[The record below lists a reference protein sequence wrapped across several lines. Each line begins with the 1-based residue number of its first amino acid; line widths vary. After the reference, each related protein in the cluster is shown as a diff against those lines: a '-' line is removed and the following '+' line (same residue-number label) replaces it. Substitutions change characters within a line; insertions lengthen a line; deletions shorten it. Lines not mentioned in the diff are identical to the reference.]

1 MKQRKSDNRM
11 DQQRSETT
19 GRSDQYHRQQRGYQP
34 GGSESTG
41 ASRRPIYRRWW
52 FWLLI
57 VLALILI
64 IAPLSQEGPSESGAE
79 TSNQTTSA
87 EAAGVTDIPEA
98 SGGIESN
105 ETSGTVES
113 LAPSNPS
120 ESAEDPATNG
130 SASDQD
136 PATKESVSDQGDPDD
151 SIFVLNAGHY
161 TAGID
166 LPSGRCDVRALSG
179 EGNLSSTNMFSG
191 GINEMFG
198 IDDGSGFYTDSFT
211 GLKLPEGTILSVGG
225 TLSIEITYSSVE
237 GGYSG
242 RQYDEQHSIEMS
254 SGNFIAGED
263 FPAGVYSI
271 EAVSGQGNLSSSNMF
286 SEGVNEMFGVD
297 DGSGFYLPRIEHVK
311 LSNGTELSASSG
323 VTVRLIPCD

>member
-19 GRSDQYHRQQRGYQP
+19 GRSEQYHRQQRGYQP

-41 ASRRPIYRRWW
+41 AARRPIYWRWW

-57 VLALILI
+57 VLIVCLLVA
-64 IAPLSQEGPSESGAE
+64 ALSQEDPSESGTE
-79 TSNQTTSA
+79 TSNQKTSA
-87 EAAGVTDIPEA
+87 DAAGVTDIPEA
-98 SGGIESN
+98 SGGTASN
-105 ETSGTVES
+105 TTSGTMGNIT
-113 LAPSNPS
+113 PSNPS
-120 ESAEDPATNG
+120 ALTE
-130 SASDQD
+130 D
-136 PATKESVSDQGDPDD
+136 PATKESVSDQGDPVD

-211 GLKLPEGTILSVGG
+211 GLKMPEGTILSVGG

-242 RQYDEQHSIEMS
+242 RYYDEQHSIEMS